1 MGGRGG
7 GSGNPD
13 NPNPYYA
20 IIDKIAK
27 TEGNPTRR
35 AAAQTILDTQGGTTT
50 TSVKNHDMSE
60 AEDMYSI
67 TIGGVTLHYAT
78 KDNRTLD
85 TIAAIEDVFGAQ
97 LDTVDGWTT
106 DIFLA
111 THPAATIPT
120 NQGSAGTGDGSVVL
134 YSGCHEYKMTVAHEV
149 AHNFVKKVLV
159 GYSGLGGSPYQDA
172 VEEELPAAYP
182 AANGNLEEDF
192 VESSALLLL
201 DPDGFK
207 KHWPRRAAL
216 IKSISTW
223 LPE

>member
-13 NPNPYYA
+13 SPNPYYE

-67 TIGGVTLHYAT
+67 TIGGVTLHYTT
-78 KDNRTLD
+78 KDSRTLD
-85 TIAAIEDVFGAQ
+85 AIANIEDVFGAQ
-97 LDTVDGWTT
+97 LDSVDGWTT
-106 DIFLA
+106 DITLA
-111 THPAATIPT
+111 TKPAASDPSGLAT
-120 NQGSAGTGDGSVVL
+120 AGAGDGRIVVYGNNPL
-134 YSGCHEYKMTVAHEV
+134 DKMTLGHEV
-149 AHNFVKKVLV
+149 AHNFIKAVLT
-159 GYSGLGGSPYQDA
+159 GYDSLEGGPYQDA
-172 VEEELPAAYP
+172 VDEELPSPYP
-182 AANGNLEEDF
+182 QGGGALNEDF
-192 VESSALLLL
+192 AESSALLLL
-201 DPDGFK
+201 DPDDFT

-223 LPE
+223 MPE